1 MGMLYRRKKRD
12 PVTGLLVEHGPWWM
26 KYYDGGKPIYESTAK
41 IEKREALILL
51 RRAETKVADGQQEGS
66 AVKRT
71 RFEDLIEE
79 LNRLHPQAAQD
90 LETARTAS
98 GPPKAGFW
106 RHAGEGDHDTQT
118 SGLRGQAVRRGS
130 SPSHRE

>member
-1 MGMLYRRKKRD
+1 
-12 PVTGLLVEHGPWWM
+12 M

-66 AVKRT
+66 AVNRT

-79 LNRLHPQAAQD
+79 LNRLHPQAAQTWK
-90 LETARTAS
+90 LVLRVAIWRALSPQREPEEPKLFVIPSTANVFSKLTNQR
-98 GPPKAGFW
+98 
-106 RHAGEGDHDTQT
+106 
-118 SGLRGQAVRRGS
+118 
-130 SPSHRE
+130 